1 MEEIS
6 KVDAINA
13 LNQAARPISKTE
25 HGIVKWF
32 DSAKGYGFIQRQDGA
47 GDVFVHHS
55 AIKMGGY
62 RTLVENQPVEHEL
75 GSSPKGLI
83 AINVVPQE

>member
-6 KVDAINA
+6 KVDAISA
-13 LNQAARPISKTE
+13 LNQAARPSKRE

-32 DSAKGYGFIQRQDGA
+32 NNEKGYGFIQRQDGA

-62 RTLVENQPVEHEL
+62 RTFGGKPT
-75 GSSPKGLI
+75 GRI
-83 AINVVPQE
+83 